1 MPSLEDVIYPSEIN
15 SSRSSYDLNHQGLP
29 KCSTL
34 YYFHRVNMINF
45 LLVTENDTS
54 EVLSFKN
61 CNDGR
66 ENGTSTVIIGEMI
79 TFNPTNEYYM

>member
-1 MPSLEDVIYPSEIN
+1 
-15 SSRSSYDLNHQGLP
+15 
-29 KCSTL
+29 
-34 YYFHRVNMINF
+34 MINF